1 MQVSLGDAQDLLG
14 DALLPPK
21 LGRNNAK
28 FCGCSGQGHKNKRP
42 GEDSQKKFA
51 LHLSSE
57 YVRYWNVRPN
67 GDVLGKYFETPL
79 FTATTTLLSK
89 KKVI

>member
-1 MQVSLGDAQDLLG
+1 MLSSVAAQ
-14 DALLPPK
+14 A
-21 LGRNNAK
+21 RATRI
-28 FCGCSGQGHKNKRP
+28 QRP

-57 YVRYWNVRPN
+57 DVRYWNVRPN